1 LPCRSPGAFPTC
13 NICVTIASILAI
25 REYLDEQGESP
36 FGRWFQRLNAPA
48 AARITTAL
56 VRIGQGNL
64 SNAKSVGGGVM
75 EHRIDFGPGYRVY
88 FGNDGQTLVILLAGT
103 KARQQRDIETA
114 RLRWQ
119 DYRRRR
125 REEK

>member
-1 LPCRSPGAFPTC
+1 MLE
-13 NICVTIASILAI
+13 I

-36 FGRWFQRLNAPA
+36 FGKWFQRLNAPA

-56 VRIGQGNL
+56 IRIGQGNL

-75 EHRIDFGPGYRVY
+75 EHRVDFGPGYRVY
-88 FGNDGQTLVILLAGT
+88 FGNDGQTLVILLAGGT
-103 KARQQRDIETA
+103 KARQQKDIETA

-119 DYRRRR
+119 DFRRRR
-125 REEK
+125 REET

>member
-1 LPCRSPGAFPTC
+1 MGMLE
-13 NICVTIASILAI
+13 I
-25 REYLDEQGESP
+25 REYLDERGESP
-36 FGRWFQRLNAPA
+36 FGEWFQRLNAPA

-56 VRIGQGNL
+56 IRIGQGNL

-75 EHRIDFGPGYRVY
+75 EHRVDFGPGYRVY
-88 FGNDGQTLVILLAGT
+88 FGNDGQTQVILLAGGT
-103 KARQQRDIETA
+103 KTRQQKDIETA

-125 REEK
+125 REET